1 MNKRINDLII
11 KGNIYKNET
20 TDVNKSQRLSKEME
34 GKRITATDEMEG
46 KRITATDETEE
57 KIIATTDGTEVERD
71 NSTKI
76 NKSVRRISKPFRVSI
91 KGKILND

>member
-20 TDVNKSQRLSKEME
+20 TDVNKSQRLSK
-34 GKRITATDEMEG
+34 EMEG